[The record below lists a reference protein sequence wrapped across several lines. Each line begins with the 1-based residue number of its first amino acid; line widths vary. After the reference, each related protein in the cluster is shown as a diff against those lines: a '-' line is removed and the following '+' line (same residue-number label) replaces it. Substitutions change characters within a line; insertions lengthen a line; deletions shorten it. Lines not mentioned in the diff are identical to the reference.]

1 MIYKKNNMISLSTCK
16 SYPGGTKDLEMLRS
30 IASNDEIIDVV
41 NKIEG
46 EVIAM
51 YQFSKLLDEL
61 DLLEDDD
68 ELKVSKEEEAQ
79 IQSSIEIGIKIG
91 TEIGIINGKSD
102 TLLKLLQIKLGTI
115 SPGTKKA
122 IETSSVEQLD
132 AITKNFFTITSEDEI
147 DAILKS

>member
-1 MIYKKNNMISLSTCK
+1 
-16 SYPGGTKDLEMLRS
+16 MLLS
-30 IASNDEIIDVV
+30 IASNNEIIDVI

-46 EVIAM
+46 EVIDM

-115 SPGTKKA
+115 SSGTKKA

>member
-1 MIYKKNNMISLSTCK
+1 
-16 SYPGGTKDLEMLRS
+16 MLLS
-30 IASNDEIIDVV
+30 IASNNEIIDVI

-46 EVIAM
+46 EVIDM

-115 SPGTKKA
+115 SSGTKKA
-122 IETSSVEQLD
+122 IETSTVEQLD
-132 AITKNFFTITSEDEI
+132 AITKNFFTITSEDDI
-147 DAILKS
+147 NKLLKEALTK

>member
-1 MIYKKNNMISLSTCK
+1 
-16 SYPGGTKDLEMLRS
+16 MLLS
-30 IASNDEIIDVV
+30 IASNNEIIDVI

-46 EVIAM
+46 EVIDM

>member
-1 MIYKKNNMISLSTCK
+1 
-16 SYPGGTKDLEMLRS
+16 MLLS
-30 IASNDEIIDVV
+30 IASNNEIIDVI

-46 EVIAM
+46 EVIDM

-115 SPGTKKA
+115 SPDTKKTL
-122 IETSSVEQLD
+122 ETSTIEQLD
-132 AITKNFFTITSEDEI
+132 ALTKKFFTITSEDDI
-147 DAILKS
+147 NKLLKS

>member
-91 TEIGIINGKSD
+91 TEVGIQNGKSD
-102 TLLKLLQIKLGTI
+102 TLIELLQIKLGTI
-115 SPGTKKA
+115 SPDTKKTL
-122 IETSSVEQLD
+122 ETSTIEQLD
-132 AITKNFFTITSEDEI
+132 ALTKKFFTITSEDDI
-147 DAILKS
+147 NKLLKS